1 MIING
6 HHYYKDAFGVIH
18 QATPEPFT
26 YDKAYTDIYNTPEYE
41 ANSRLLMGMRL
52 AFVQAV
58 HPKSFGLLDI
68 GCGAGQ
74 FIRFA
79 HEAGVSAC
87 GYDVTGEDVPG
98 VYIMNEFIP
107 ADIYTFWDVFEHIHD
122 LSFVSSLP
130 CSTIVMSMPYCHDM
144 GPGTVEW
151 MTTKYKH
158 LKVNEHVHHFNPASL
173 EATMNHYG
181 WFNVAEGN
189 FEDVVRK
196 STHGLQNI
204 LTMAF
209 KRP

>member
-1 MIING
+1 MIIKG
-6 HHYYKDAFGVIH
+6 IHYYKDAFGVIH

-58 HPKSFGLLDI
+58 HPNVIGLQDI

-74 FIRFA
+74 FVRFA
-79 HEAGVSAC
+79 CEAGVNAF
-87 GYDVTGEDVPG
+87 GYDVTGEKVPG
-98 VYIMNEFIP
+98 VRIDTEYKP
-107 ADIYTFWDVFEHIHD
+107 AHVYTLWDVFEHLPD
-122 LSFVSSLP
+122 LSVVGAFE
-130 CSTIVMSMPYCHDM
+130 CDTIVMSMPYCHDL
-144 GPGTVEW
+144 GPETAEW
-151 MTTKYKH
+151 METKYKH
-158 LKVNEHVHHFNPASL
+158 LKPNEHLHHFNPRSL
-173 EATMNHYG
+173 QALMRHYG
-181 WFNVAEGN
+181 WNKVAEGN

-204 LTMAF
+204 FTMAF